1 MKKILMIVCLLVL
14 TGCRDQLVCT
24 LETTERNYESE
35 INEFFEFKKDKIVNA
50 YSTNIM
56 TFKTKEETEM
66 YLETFKLLDK
76 GYSVTQK
83 NEYQLELR
91 VSKEFENYKKGKEQI
106 IEEFEN
112 QGYSCTKKN
121 NTISI
126 VFLIFIEFLVF
137 F

>member
-112 QGYSCTKKN
+112 QGYSCTKKK
-121 NTISI
+121 
-126 VFLIFIEFLVF
+126 
-137 F
+137 